1 MDWAST
7 IRAAIALMV
16 ALLGV
21 LSARH
26 GRSLHK
32 IHVLVNSNLDEIKR
46 QLETMTAERDS
57 LRDSPPEEP
66 LQHLPK
72 DPRHGYGSV

>member
-1 MDWAST
+1 MDWPAAV
-7 IRAAIALMV
+7 RAFIALVV
-16 ALLGV
+16 AILGV

-32 IHVLVNSNLDEIKR
+32 IHVLVNSNLSEIKA

-57 LRDSPPEEP
+57 LRDSPPEQT

-72 DPRHGYGSV
+72 DPKHGYPSV